1 MSRVKDC
8 CSAGKKTVLPL
19 VPLSEPDRA
28 ELLKAET
35 ELLGFAVSGH
45 PLDLYSDVQWNT

>member
-1 MSRVKDC
+1 LA
-8 CSAGKKTVLPL
+8 AGGWPRLLLSGEKAVLPQ
-19 VPLSEPDRA
+19 VPLAEPDRA

-45 PLDLYSDVQWNT
+45 RSICIRV